1 MAKPSNESPQIL
13 LLDVGLPGLSGIEG
27 IPLIKEKYPEIDIV
41 MLTTYEEDDM
51 IFKALC
57 AGATSYISK
66 RTPLIKI
73 MEGLQIVANGGSYM
87 SPSIAKKVIRFF
99 NKAPIKKS
107 PLTSRQQEIVKH
119 IVDGL
124 TYNKIAEVCFIS
136 VNTVRTHIKKI
147 YAELEIHG
155 KTELVQKFMNG
166 EI

>member
-1 MAKPSNESPQIL
+1 M
-13 LLDVGLPGLSGIEG
+13 SGIDA
-27 IPLIKEKYPEIDIV
+27 IPHIKEKYPQVDII
-41 MLTTYEEDDM
+41 MLTTYEEDDI

-66 RTPLIKI
+66 RTPLLKI

-107 PLTSRQQEIVKH
+107 TLTDRQQEIVKH

-124 TYNKIAEVCFIS
+124 TYTKIAEACFIS

-147 YAELEIHG
+147 YAQLEIHG

-166 EI
+166 EV